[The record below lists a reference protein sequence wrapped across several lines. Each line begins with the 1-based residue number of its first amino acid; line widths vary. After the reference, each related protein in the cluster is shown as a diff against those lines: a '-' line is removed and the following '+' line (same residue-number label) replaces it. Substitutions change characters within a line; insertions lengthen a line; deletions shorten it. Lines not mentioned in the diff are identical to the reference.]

1 MVCRVLRIL
10 TLIYCHIEVE
20 VIVKSRPYF
29 AHIGWIVFIHFPC
42 EQGQFLNKK
51 TGYNTCLENKL
62 ILISIKFTPKT
73 SHSCPKNWYF
83 PRVSRCQ
90 PNKNVSTKDQT
101 KKTSAIALLLPA
113 KMSSSGTKATFSWW
127 IWTSVSQTLVGIYRF
142 CNGLL
147 AACYPPVNED
157 GNEISP
163 CSERKRTFKWSIF
176 HCHFSLQE
184 GSIFIPTRKQGP

>member
-101 KKTSAIALLLPA
+101 KKTSANRLVVASKDVIFRNQGYILLMDLGHLSA
-113 KMSSSGTKATFSWW
+113 KPWLVYIDFVMDCLQH
-127 IWTSVSQTLVGIYRF
+127 VTL
-142 CNGLL
+142 
-147 AACYPPVNED
+147 
-157 GNEISP
+157 
-163 CSERKRTFKWSIF
+163 
-176 HCHFSLQE
+176 Q
-184 GSIFIPTRKQGP
+184 